1 MGPYN
6 GPVMEL
12 FHENEIEENL
22 QALTRIRSQG
32 PREESLTGSQ
42 RSRESGVGSLAD
54 LESDGKIEE
63 NIEGEIKLNQDEII
77 EDKEDG
83 DLFNFDDIGAVNS
96 DEKKLTLNVAQ
107 SIISSEQG
115 SPSPSLPKRKPVIS
129 LGKIEEN
136 DTVTE
141 DDNENDADKD
151 SHIDKEDVGSPF
163 EVINTVYV

>member
-22 QALTRIRSQG
+22 QALTRIRSQS

-63 NIEGEIKLNQDEII
+63 NIECEIKLNQDEII

-83 DLFNFDDIGAVNS
+83 DLFNFDD
-96 DEKKLTLNVAQ
+96 KKLTLNVAQ
-107 SIISSEQG
+107 TIISSEQG
-115 SPSPSLPKRKPVIS
+115 LPSPSLPKRKPVI
-129 LGKIEEN
+129 
-136 DTVTE
+136 
-141 DDNENDADKD
+141 
-151 SHIDKEDVGSPF
+151 
-163 EVINTVYV
+163 